1 VLCRNITAASSLLH
15 IAIASGYRES
25 GIALSG
31 VATAQ
36 EKIIVA
42 IRTNAVRLDVPLGDY
57 NPQTGYIHLF
67 GLGAEYL
74 NSLLKLVNVKF
85 GENESRKENLVKAL
99 QHKFKATE
107 SQSPAETKEERR
119 RRKREEGLR
128 LQGLKNQKQVT
139 YYEKRNIDA
148 LDDDLPLGSPATL

>member
-1 VLCRNITAASSLLH
+1 MKAASSLLH
-15 IAIASGYRES
+15 VAITSGYRES
-25 GIALSG
+25 GIAISG
-31 VATAQ
+31 FATAQ

-42 IRTNAVRLDVPLGDY
+42 IRTNAIRLDVPLGIY
-57 NPQTGYIHLF
+57 NPQTRHIHLS

-74 NSLLKLVNVKF
+74 HSLLKLVNVKF

-99 QHKFKATE
+99 QHAFNATE

-119 RRKREEGLR
+119 LRKREEGLR
-128 LQGLKNQKQVT
+128 LQELKNQKQAT
-139 YYEKRNIDA
+139 HYEEQKNNDA